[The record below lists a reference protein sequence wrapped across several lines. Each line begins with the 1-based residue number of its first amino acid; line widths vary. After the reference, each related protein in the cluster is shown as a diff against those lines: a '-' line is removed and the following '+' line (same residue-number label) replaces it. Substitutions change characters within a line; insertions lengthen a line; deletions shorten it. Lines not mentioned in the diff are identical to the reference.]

1 MGSRLI
7 HTAQMDLQDEK
18 EFWVPG
24 PFHVHSVQMGLQGDK
39 ERTLHLKQI
48 QPEAASESLQGSSS
62 SSPPPPLCRSSTMV
76 TDTPQQAREL
86 AFGGPERHKVCLCAS
101 VCCAVA
107 RVCVSPAPLPQGGQK
122 AAVKM
127 SQ

>member
-62 SSPPPPLCRSSTMV
+62 SPRPHPPHSHSHSQIFTANMAY
-76 TDTPQQAREL
+76 TSFAR
-86 AFGGPERHKVCLCAS
+86 
-101 VCCAVA
+101 
-107 RVCVSPAPLPQGGQK
+107 
-122 AAVKM
+122 
-127 SQ
+127 

>member
-62 SSPPPPLCRSSTMV
+62 SSPPPLSLTYSHIFTASQQTWRTLPLYV
-76 TDTPQQAREL
+76 D
-86 AFGGPERHKVCLCAS
+86 K
-101 VCCAVA
+101 
-107 RVCVSPAPLPQGGQK
+107 
-122 AAVKM
+122 
-127 SQ
+127 